1 MNIMHFSMP
10 KISYF
15 SPFIYETT
23 FLNHIIYSFSHVFV
37 DQKFMA
43 IFSILFGASTILYL
57 NSLKRKGFKRPFWF
71 YFLRNTWLWVIGFF
85 HYAFIWEGDVLML
98 YASCSLLLY
107 FLRNYNS
114 RLLLILGFLIY
125 FIPSFSNMYFIS
137 NVKNQYSERE
147 LSKISQKW
155 YPDNESIQKELDL
168 FRGNYDDQV
177 NYRLEDRSLKKSD
190 PIIELKEGIFLLDVF
205 CRALGMMIVGIALF
219 NFGVLSNLLSRKF
232 YLKIIYYGFGI
243 GIPISL
249 IGLFLTYQNQ
259 EDYMYLE
266 FLSRIPNNL
275 ATPFISFGYIGII
288 KYLFDNKNLKNLFNR
303 LGNIGKMALSCYLIE
318 SIIAT
323 FIFYGFGFGFFGY
336 LSRFSQILITF
347 LIWSIILLFSSIWLK
362 KFQYGPV
369 EWIWRCLTHFRLF
382 PLIRK

>member
-1 MNIMHFSMP
+1 
-10 KISYF
+10 
-15 SPFIYETT
+15 
-23 FLNHIIYSFSHVFV
+23 
-37 DQKFMA
+37 
-43 IFSILFGASTILYL
+43 
-57 NSLKRKGFKRPFWF
+57 
-71 YFLRNTWLWVIGFF
+71 
-85 HYAFIWEGDVLML
+85 
-98 YASCSLLLY
+98 
-107 FLRNYNS
+107 
-114 RLLLILGFLIY
+114 
-125 FIPSFSNMYFIS
+125 MYFIS

-336 LSRFSQILITF
+336 LSRFFQILITF